1 MFRQFAIVAGVCLA
15 STAAFA
21 QEAAA
26 PAEAP
31 AATTEAPAAA
41 PEGQLPAGVDPAM
54 AFEAANNQLGILKFC
69 EAQGHT
75 GAEAVAAQEKMI
87 GMLPAGDAEKATAAA
102 AKGEEGTVVVGGTE
116 ISLEDAAT
124 QQGTTVEAQC
134 QQIEAAVNQVAAQL
148 PG

>member
-1 MFRQFAIVAGVCLA
+1 MFRQIAFVAGLSLA

-21 QEAAA
+21 QDAAEA

-31 AATTEAPAAA
+31 AAGSEA
-41 PEGQLPAGVDPAM
+41 QMPAGVDPAM
-54 AFEAANNQLGILKFC
+54 AFEAANNQLGILKYC

-75 GAEAVAAQEKMI
+75 GAEAAAAQEKMI
-87 GMLPAGDAEKATAAA
+87 GMLPAGDAEKAAAAA
-102 AKGEEGTVVVGGTE
+102 AKGEEGMVVAGGQE
-116 ISLEDAAT
+116 ISLEDAAA

-148 PG
+148 PQ